1 MRLAVVVE
9 VAVGTS
15 DLWRVSEC
23 VLAEKKKEMEC
34 TGGCGEPAGCVL
46 SGSRGRRCLWGC
58 TSGWLGSG
66 APLAGAA
73 VVAGANSVASKVV
86 ATARP

>member
-1 MRLAVVVE
+1 MPVVVE

-15 DLWRVSEC
+15 GLWKVSKC

-34 TGGCGEPAGCVL
+34 SGGCGEPAGCVL
-46 SGSRGRRCLWGC
+46 SGSWGRRCLWGC
-58 TSGWLGSG
+58 MGDWLGSG
-66 APLAGAA
+66 VPFAVAA
-73 VVAGANSVASKVV
+73 VVAAANSVASKVV